1 MNNILH
7 LFIKYVSL
15 NVLGMIGLSCYI
27 LADTFF
33 VARGIGSDGLT
44 ALNIAIP
51 IFNFVNGIGLML
63 GMGSATK
70 YAILKAQNKNN
81 EANIIFTNSLIY
93 ILIISVFFITLSI
106 FFTSHIAYILGARGN
121 IHSMTNIYIK
131 MILLFSPMFMLNNVL
146 LGFVR
151 NDNHP
156 RLAMIAMLM
165 GSLFNIV
172 FDYIFIFPF
181 NMGIFGAVLATVFSP
196 IVSILILSAL
206 FIKKKN
212 TFFIIKPNISFR
224 KFFEISSLGVS
235 FLITEVSS
243 GFVILSFNI
252 IILNIAGDVGVAAYG
267 ITANIALVIIAIF
280 TGMGQGVQ
288 PIISINYNNQ
298 DNINKI
304 YKYAVI
310 LSTSISIFVY
320 IITYLFANEITSI
333 FNRDNIEEL
342 QRISVNGLRIYF
354 TAFIFVGYN
363 IITCVYF
370 SSRDKAKQ
378 AFIISILRGFIFI
391 MPSIFILSSIFNMTG
406 VWLSFPVAEILTSI
420 FAFIFFINKNKS
432 CTGAKHIAVRD
443 SLIS

>member
-1 MNNILH
+1 MNNIFY

-70 YAILKAQNKNN
+70 YAILKAQNKNY

-93 ILIISVFFITLSI
+93 ILIISILFIVISI
-106 FFTSHIAYILGARGN
+106 LFTSHIAYILGAKEN
-121 IHSMTNIYIK
+121 IHTMTNIYIK

-165 GSLFNIV
+165 GSLFNII
-172 FDYIFIFPF
+172 FDYIFIFPL

-196 IVSILILSAL
+196 VVSILILSTL

-212 TFFIIKPNISFR
+212 SFFIVKPNISFI
-224 KFFEISSLGVS
+224 KFFEVSSIGVS
-235 FLITEVSS
+235 FLVTEVSS
-243 GFVILSFNI
+243 GFVILAFNI
-252 IILNIAGDVGVAAYG
+252 IILNIAGNVGVAAYG

-288 PIISINYNNQ
+288 PIISINYNNE

-310 LSTSISIFVY
+310 LSISISVFVY
-320 IITYLFANEITSI
+320 IITYLFANEITSV

-342 QRISVNGLRIYF
+342 QKISVNGLRIYF

-370 SSRDKAKQ
+370 SAKDKAKQ

-391 MPSIFILSSIFNMTG
+391 MPSIFILSSVFNMTG
-406 VWLSFPVAEILTSI
+406 VWLSFPAAEILTSI
-420 FAFIFFINKNKS
+420 FSLIFFIKSRNK
-432 CTGAKHIAVRD
+432 
-443 SLIS
+443 LISNVNNLV

>member
-1 MNNILH
+1 MNNIFY

-33 VARGIGSDGLT
+33 IARGIGSDGLT

-93 ILIISVFFITLSI
+93 ILIISVLFIAVSI
-106 FFTSHIAYILGARGN
+106 FFTSHIAYILGARDN
-121 IHSMTNIYIK
+121 IHTMTNIYIK

-172 FDYIFIFPF
+172 FDYIFIFLF

-196 IVSILILSAL
+196 IVSILILSIL
-206 FIKKKN
+206 FIKKEN
-212 TFFIIKPNISFR
+212 SFFIVRPNITFK
-224 KFFEISSLGVS
+224 KFFEISSLGIS

-243 GFVILSFNI
+243 GFVILAFNI
-252 IILNIAGDVGVAAYG
+252 IILNIAGNVGVAAYG

-288 PIISINYNNQ
+288 PIISINYNNE

-304 YKYAVI
+304 YKYALI
-310 LSTSISIFVY
+310 LSTSISIIVY
-320 IITYLFANEITSI
+320 IITYLFANEITFV

-342 QRISVNGLRIYF
+342 QKISVNGLRIYF

-370 SSRDKAKQ
+370 SSRDKAKP

-391 MPSIFILSSIFNMTG
+391 MPSIFILSRIFNMTG

-420 FAFIFFINKNKS
+420 FAFIFFINSRNK
-432 CTGAKHIAVRD
+432 
-443 SLIS
+443 LISNINNLL

>member
-7 LFIKYVSL
+7 IFIKYVSL

-81 EANIIFTNSLIY
+81 EANVIFTNSLIY
-93 ILIISVFFITLSI
+93 ILIIAVLFITLSI
-106 FFTSHIAYILGARGN
+106 FFTSYIAYILGARDN
-121 IHSMTNIYIK
+121 IHTMTNIYIK

-156 RLAMIAMLM
+156 KLAMIAMLM
-165 GSLFNIV
+165 GSLFNII

-196 IVSILILSAL
+196 IVSILILSIL

-212 TFFIIKPNISFR
+212 SFFIVKPNISFR
-224 KFFEISSLGVS
+224 KFFEISSLGIS
-235 FLITEVSS
+235 FLITELSS
-243 GFVILSFNI
+243 AFVMVAFNI
-252 IILNIAGDVGVAAYG
+252 IILNIAGNVGVAAYG

-304 YKYAVI
+304 YKYAII
-310 LSTSISIFVY
+310 LSTSISVIVY
-320 IITYLFANEITSI
+320 IITYVFANEITYI
-333 FNRDNIEEL
+333 FNRDNVEEL

-370 SSRDKAKQ
+370 SAKDKAKP

-391 MPSIFILSSIFNMTG
+391 MPLIFILSSVFNMTG
-406 VWLSFPVAEILTSI
+406 VWLSFPTAEILTSI
-420 FAFIFFINKNKS
+420 FSLIFFIMNRNKFINKFS
-432 CTGAKHIAVRD
+432 
-443 SLIS
+443 

>member
-93 ILIISVFFITLSI
+93 ILIISVLFISVSI

-131 MILLFSPMFMLNNVL
+131 MILLFSPMFMFNNVL

-212 TFFIIKPNISFR
+212 TFFIVKPNISFR

-235 FLITEVSS
+235 FLITEISS

-420 FAFIFFINKNKS
+420 FAFLFFINSRNK
-432 CTGAKHIAVRD
+432 
-443 SLIS
+443 LISNINNLL

>member
-81 EANIIFTNSLIY
+81 EANIVFTNSLIY
-93 ILIISVFFITLSI
+93 ILIISVLFITLSI
-106 FFTSHIAYILGARGN
+106 LFTSSIAYILGARGN

-196 IVSILILSAL
+196 VVSILILSIL

-212 TFFIIKPNISFR
+212 TFFIVKPNISFR

-243 GFVILSFNI
+243 GFVILAFNI
-252 IILNIAGDVGVAAYG
+252 IILNIAGNVGVAAYG

-342 QRISVNGLRIYF
+342 QKISVNGLRIYF

-391 MPSIFILSSIFNMTG
+391 MPSIFILSSIFNMKG

-420 FAFIFFINKNKS
+420 FAFIFFINSRNK
-432 CTGAKHIAVRD
+432 
-443 SLIS
+443 LISNINNLL

>member
-1 MNNILH
+1 
-7 LFIKYVSL
+7 
-15 NVLGMIGLSCYI
+15 MIGLSCYI

-81 EANIIFTNSLIY
+81 EANIVFTNSLIY
-93 ILIISVFFITLSI
+93 ILIISVLFITLSI
-106 FFTSHIAYILGARGN
+106 LFTSHIAYILGARGN

-196 IVSILILSAL
+196 VVSILILSIL

-212 TFFIIKPNISFR
+212 TFFIVKPNISFR

-243 GFVILSFNI
+243 GFVILAFNI
-252 IILNIAGDVGVAAYG
+252 IILNIAGNVGVAAYG

-342 QRISVNGLRIYF
+342 QKISVNGLRIYF

-420 FAFIFFINKNKS
+420 FAFIFFINSRNK
-432 CTGAKHIAVRD
+432 
-443 SLIS
+443 LISNINNLL

>member
-70 YAILKAQNKNN
+70 YAILKAQNKDS
-81 EANIIFTNSLIY
+81 EANIVFTNSLIY
-93 ILIISVFFITLSI
+93 ILAIAVLFIIISI
-106 FFTSHIAYILGARGN
+106 FFTSHIAYILGAEGN
-121 IHSMTNIYIK
+121 IHTMTNIYIK
-131 MILLFSPMFMLNNVL
+131 MVLLFSPMFMLNNVL

-165 GSLFNIV
+165 GSLFNII

-196 IVSILILSAL
+196 IVSILILSIL
-206 FIKKKN
+206 FIKKEN
-212 TFFIIKPNISFR
+212 TFFIVKPNISFR
-224 KFFEISSLGVS
+224 KFFEISSLGIS

-243 GFVILSFNI
+243 GFVILAFNI
-252 IILNIAGDVGVAAYG
+252 IILNIAGNVGVAAYG

-288 PIISINYNNQ
+288 PIISINYNNE

-304 YKYAVI
+304 YKYAII
-310 LSTSISIFVY
+310 LSSSISVIVY
-320 IITYLFANEITSI
+320 IITYLFANEITSV

-342 QRISVNGLRIYF
+342 QKISVNGLRIYF
-354 TAFIFVGYN
+354 TAFVFVGYN
-363 IITCVYF
+363 IVTCVYF
-370 SSRDKAKQ
+370 SAKDKAKP

-391 MPSIFILSSIFNMTG
+391 IPSIFILSSVFKMTG
-406 VWLSFPVAEILTSI
+406 VWLSFPAAEILTSI
-420 FAFIFFINKNKS
+420 FSLIFFIRSRNK
-432 CTGAKHIAVRD
+432 
-443 SLIS
+443 LISNINNLV

>member
-7 LFIKYVSL
+7 IFIKYVSL

-81 EANIIFTNSLIY
+81 EANVIFTNSLIY
-93 ILIISVFFITLSI
+93 ILIIAVLFITLSI
-106 FFTSHIAYILGARGN
+106 FFTSYIAYILGARDN
-121 IHSMTNIYIK
+121 IHTMTNIYIK

-156 RLAMIAMLM
+156 KLAMIAMLM
-165 GSLFNIV
+165 GSLFNII

-196 IVSILILSAL
+196 IVSILILSIL

-212 TFFIIKPNISFR
+212 SFFIVKPNISFR
-224 KFFEISSLGVS
+224 KFFEISSLGIS
-235 FLITEVSS
+235 FLITELSS
-243 GFVILSFNI
+243 AFVMVAFNI
-252 IILNIAGDVGVAAYG
+252 IILNIAGNVGVAAYG

-304 YKYAVI
+304 YKYAII
-310 LSTSISIFVY
+310 LSTSISVIVY
-320 IITYLFANEITSI
+320 IITYVFANEITYI
-333 FNRDNIEEL
+333 FNRDNVEEL

-370 SSRDKAKQ
+370 SAKDKAKP

-391 MPSIFILSSIFNMTG
+391 MPSIFILSSVFNMTG

-420 FAFIFFINKNKS
+420 FSLIFFIMNRNKFINKFS
-432 CTGAKHIAVRD
+432 
-443 SLIS
+443 

>member
-432 CTGAKHIAVRD
+432 YN
-443 SLIS
+443 

>member
-391 MPSIFILSSIFNMTG
+391 MPSIFILSNVLNMTG

-420 FAFIFFINKNKS
+420 FSFLFFINSRNK
-432 CTGAKHIAVRD
+432 
-443 SLIS
+443 LISNINNLL

>member
-181 NMGIFGAVLATVFSP
+181 NMGIFGALLATVFSP

-420 FAFIFFINKNKS
+420 FAFIFFINSRNK
-432 CTGAKHIAVRD
+432 
-443 SLIS
+443 LISNINNLL